1 MKDWA
6 RYWSALARRRVGALS
21 AWPAEPAGPIGIRL
35 PEEELLARRLAALG
49 LRDLAEVRVTDNR
62 TVMVSL
68 SRRRVL
74 SIHRGYA
81 QASDRVLKAV
91 VRFLSPSVSRTL
103 RRAAQH
109 EILAFRAELHAEGP
123 PRRQR
128 ATDRAQP
135 GDVTHTDK
143 LAQLFREANADH
155 FGGALPELPI
165 RLSGRMKSRLGQL
178 CLSHE
183 TGEPF
188 EITVSRRHVER
199 HGWAE
204 VADTLLHEM
213 VHLWQHVQGHPVDH
227 GRHFRA
233 KAREVGVEPAARR
246 SVRRSAALDRAART
260 DRP

>member
-1 MKDWA
+1 MRDWA
-6 RYWSALARRRVGALS
+6 RFWNALARRRVGALS
-21 AWPAEPAGPIGIRL
+21 AWPAEPAGPIGLRL
-35 PEEELLARRLAALG
+35 PEEELLARRLAVLG
-49 LRDLAEVRVTDNR
+49 LRDLAGVRVTDNR

-81 QASDRVLKAV
+81 RSSDRVLKAV
-91 VRFLSPSVSRTL
+91 VRFLSPSASRAL

-109 EILAFRAELHAEGP
+109 EILAFRAELHADGP
-123 PRRQR
+123 PRRRR
-128 ATDRAQP
+128 AGDQPRP
-135 GDVTHTDK
+135 GDVAHTDR
-143 LAQLFREANADH
+143 LARLFREANATH
-155 FGGALPELPI
+155 FGGTLPELPI

-183 TGEPF
+183 TAEPL
-188 EITVSRRHVER
+188 EITVSRRHAER

-227 GRHFRA
+227 GSLFRA

-246 SVRRSAALDRAART
+246 SLRRSPAHERAARY
-260 DRP
+260 D

>member
-1 MKDWA
+1 MRNWA
-6 RYWSALARRRVGALS
+6 RYWASLARRRVGALS
-21 AWPAEPAGPIGIRL
+21 AWPAEPSAPVGILL
-35 PEEELLARRLAALG
+35 PEEELLTRRLAALG
-49 LRDLAEVRVTDNR
+49 LRDLAGVRVTDNR
-62 TVMVSL
+62 AVMVSL

-91 VRFLSPSVSRTL
+91 VRFLAPATSRPL
-103 RRAAQH
+103 RKAAQH
-109 EILAFRAELHAEGP
+109 EILDFRAELHVEGP
-123 PRRQR
+123 PRRRRQG
-128 ATDRAQP
+128 DRPRP
-135 GDVTHTDK
+135 GDVAHTDR
-143 LAQLFREANADH
+143 LAQLFREANAAH
-155 FGGALPELPI
+155 FDGALPELPI

-227 GRHFRA
+227 GAAFRA
-233 KAREVGVEPAARR
+233 KARDVGVEPAARR
-246 SVRRSAALDRAART
+246 SVRRPAASRAARY
-260 DRP
+260 D

>member
-1 MKDWA
+1 VRDWA
-6 RYWSALARRRVGALS
+6 GYWAALARRRVGALS
-21 AWPAEPAGPIGIRL
+21 AWPARPTEPIGLRL

-49 LRDLAEVRVTDNR
+49 LRDLAGVRVTDNR

-68 SRRRVL
+68 SKRRVL

-81 QASDRVLKAV
+81 QASDRVLKAI
-91 VRFLSPSVSRTL
+91 VRYLSRGAPKGL

-109 EILAFRAELHAEGP
+109 EILSFRAELHADGP
-123 PRRQR
+123 PRRRR
-128 ATDRAQP
+128 AADRPRPGDPVHTDR
-135 GDVTHTDK
+135 
-143 LAQLFREANADH
+143 LALLFREVNAAH
-155 FGGALPELPI
+155 FGGVLPELPV

-178 CLSHE
+178 CVSHE

-188 EITVSRRHVER
+188 EITVSRRHVEQ

-227 GRHFRA
+227 GPLFRA
-233 KAREVGVEPAARR
+233 KAREVGVVPAARR
-246 SVRRSAALDRAART
+246 SVRRATPRGRAARY
-260 DRP
+260 D